1 MSRLN
6 KFISILLICTIFLTA
21 CDSIYDKVV
30 TQPLNNLIST
40 AIPKDPKTDE
50 KNEPSDSLLPD
61 TRSSSP
67 GRTGIAFSSE
77 GYPDIGSAMQG
88 IASTGVSFVRLEFP
102 IEEIQETT
110 SHHEVWDNGF
120 KEKVA
125 KARANNLHIIGL
137 LTYGPNPA
145 FYEVGDDTAFFE
157 LWRKYVQVVVDQ
169 FGNSIDHWEIG
180 NEQNRLFFWNK
191 VRKQDKSVRVDIY
204 AEMLDIAYKI
214 IKKHNIN
221 DVVIVGGLIADTEF
235 DGGYPPSTFMK
246 ALSLTSAAESYD
258 AVAIHPYWG
267 DYLPESPKEMR
278 TVDNLK
284 RMNLANYMND
294 FIEDV
299 QFYAKRDVKIYVT
312 EMGVENKSLYN
323 LNKKMG
329 ISNEWL
335 EVAIM
340 ARSFATLLSFPEV
353 QTVIWFVYAPVSGGE
368 TFAMSDYAKVHMKR
382 ISQTL
387 DQAEPLG
394 FYRIKDESGDF
405 VKGAWEYR
413 YRLPNGKI
421 VSWFWDQAET
431 YEEGPAYLKGAKTGS
446 VGHFFV
452 DEKIEGTG
460 APVDKENPFPFGS
473 LPGILIGDISDEM
486 VITKVGNNEKNEF
499 KTMYINGSETIQA
512 EYLELTFNS
521 AIWHEDYDDFLHE
534 HLSSTSIPNCKI
546 HRPFAIDGI
555 GRRISRE
562 EKLVGK
568 TTFIAMND
576 LDDYDQIYFQ
586 QIEWD
591 KRYGLI
597 LLGGDNPEVCLNEAW
612 EVIRQSEAN
621 NFGIDESVNIN
632 PTAEVPVVDESIT
645 DVATVEF
652 EPGYY
657 LSYDPDIWQKADGN
671 PGQRL
676 KLNSEETC
684 IIHSQWGHGYN
695 GEIIGVTSTDQKI
708 GNTTFTISRYWL
720 RSSGEI
726 VMYGY
731 HWGGS
736 YVNVENTAG
745 VILSDNCLYQVDKV
759 MRLSEA
765 RGFKQ

>member
-6 KFISILLICTIFLTA
+6 KFISILLICTIFLTG
-21 CDSIYDKVV
+21 CDSIYDKLV

-50 KNEPSDSLLPD
+50 KNEPSDTLLPD
-61 TRSSSP
+61 TRSPSP

-125 KARANNLHIIGL
+125 KARANNLHVIGL

-180 NEQNRLFFWNK
+180 NEQNSLFFWNK

-204 AEMLDIAYKI
+204 AEMLSIAYKI
-214 IKKHNIN
+214 IKEHNAR
-221 DVVIVGGLIADTEF
+221 DVVIVGGLIADTDF
-235 DGGYPPSTFMK
+235 AGGYSPSAFMK
-246 ALSLTSAAESYD
+246 ALAETSAAESFD

-267 DYLPESPKEMR
+267 DRLPENPKEMR
-278 TVDNLK
+278 TADNLK
-284 RMNLANYMND
+284 KLNLVNYMNE
-294 FIEDV
+294 FIKDV
-299 QFYAKRDVKIYVT
+299 QFYARRDVKIYVT
-312 EMGVENKSLYN
+312 EIGLDKAWVSK
-323 LNKKMG
+323 LNKEMG
-329 ISNEWL
+329 ISEEWL
-335 EVAIM
+335 EVSIM
-340 ARSFATLLSFPEV
+340 ARVFATLLSFPEV

-368 TFAMSDYAKVHMKR
+368 TFAMSDYAKEHMKR

-394 FYRIKDESGDF
+394 FYRIKDKSGNF
-405 VKGAWEYR
+405 VEGAWEFR
-413 YRLPNGKI
+413 YRLPNEKT

-431 YEEGPAYLKGAKTGS
+431 YEEGPAYLEGAKTGS

-452 DEKIEGTG
+452 DEILEGTG
-460 APVDKENPFPFGS
+460 APIDKENPFPFGS

-486 VITKVGNNEKNEF
+486 VITKIGNNQKNEF
-499 KTMYINGSETIQA
+499 KTMYVNGSETIQPV
-512 EYLELTFNS
+512 YLELTFNS

-534 HLSSTSIPNCKI
+534 HLSSTSIPGCKI
-546 HRPFAIDGI
+546 HMPFAIDGLE
-555 GRRISRE
+555 RRISRE

-568 TTFIAMND
+568 TTFIAINE
-576 LDDYDQIYFQ
+576 LDDYDQILFQ
-586 QIEWD
+586 QIEWN
-591 KRYGLI
+591 RGYGLI

-612 EVIRQSEAN
+612 EVIRLSEAN
-621 NFGIDESVNIN
+621 NFGIGGSTN
-632 PTAEVPVVDESIT
+632 TASTNVGDGIY
-645 DVATVEF
+645 F
-652 EPGYY
+652 
-657 LSYDPDIWQKADGN
+657 SYDPNLWMVTDREEWN
-671 PGQRL
+671 FL
-676 KLNSEETC
+676 SLNGDDNCT
-684 IIHSQWGHGYN
+684 ILYFNGHGMGEDFYN
-695 GEIIGVTSTDQKI
+695 DYYEEKI
-708 GNTTFTISRYWL
+708 GQTLFQVSHWKRKSNDVSVI
-720 RSSGEI
+720 
-726 VMYGY
+726 YGY
-731 HWGGS
+731 SWNNWEHFMSVESLEPGGLT
-736 YVNVENTAG
+736 EN
-745 VILSDNCLYQVDKV
+745 CMKQVDEV

-765 RGFKQ
+765 REFKQ